1 MSQQPG
7 ASSADFARQ
16 LLTPRERVVLLA
28 VGQRLTNGEIA
39 DTLKLSKRT
48 VESHIAALFAK
59 FGVRKRL
66 DLIAL
71 APIDTEESAPAHLAG
86 INGLLWREV
95 TQLRKQARESRM
107 TARAY
112 TTVNQAAGVMFER
125 YGLPDLMAAL
135 RMLHTVARRH
145 GLDVT
150 EVAGALLTAPRP
162 ENRGPWFAERE
173 WRRGPE
179 LTFLPEEV
187 PDFSR
192 VLNAAVD
199 AAMAC
204 ADGDRSDL
212 QLSSSGPRRGLDLLA
227 SRGFSTAFV
236 TQFAFVDARPVD
248 GKTTA
253 CALALS
259 RKESVSI
266 PDVTSSAIFAP
277 TALRTL
283 EAERVRTV
291 HSTPMATA
299 GQGKCIGVLSI
310 HRARPGRVP
319 NRATQAELGRIAG
332 QTGAWVTWQRRTA
345 RLHALEDLH
354 ERAGGYPATG

>member
-1 MSQQPG
+1 MNTYLSKEDAFGRQG
-7 ASSADFARQ
+7 LGGRVKFWSSHKEHIEFA
-16 LLTPRERVVLLA
+16 L
-28 VGQRLTNGEIA
+28 
-39 DTLKLSKRT
+39 DTL
-48 VESHIAALFAK
+48 
-59 FGVRKRL
+59 
-66 DLIAL
+66 
-71 APIDTEESAPAHLAG
+71 
-86 INGLLWREV
+86 
-95 TQLRKQARESRM
+95 
-107 TARAY
+107 
-112 TTVNQAAGVMFER
+112 ER
-125 YGLPDLMAAL
+125 Y
-135 RMLHTVARRH
+135 
-145 GLDVT
+145 
-150 EVAGALLTAPRP
+150 
-162 ENRGPWFAERE
+162 
-173 WRRGPE
+173 
-179 LTFLPEEV
+179 
-187 PDFSR
+187 
-192 VLNAAVD
+192 
-199 AAMAC
+199 
-204 ADGDRSDL
+204 GDRSDL